1 MPTEKLNEQWWRDE
15 LYLTLNNWC
24 YSLDIPP
31 TAAVIQ
37 QNPNSYGIEC
47 AKCFVDIMVG
57 SWDCENLN
65 VRRDAPRVW
74 MELKVRPT
82 FWPPRKALYE
92 NDCTESDI
100 RKLKR
105 IPWTGDDVVLAV
117 LIIFHESGPETCRP
131 LKANWQLA
139 LDEIATNSP
148 RFLPTKSI
156 FVPCPDVS
164 EKHVVHRY
172 ASIEFFTV
180 HGQQF
185 IHQT

>member
-1 MPTEKLNEQWWRDE
+1 MIANAWTAELFARSVLTTAQWTLITNRSRWAQLMPTEKLNEQWWRDE

-105 IPWTGDDVVLAV
+105 IP
-117 LIIFHESGPETCRP
+117 
-131 LKANWQLA
+131 
-139 LDEIATNSP
+139 
-148 RFLPTKSI
+148 
-156 FVPCPDVS
+156 
-164 EKHVVHRY
+164 
-172 ASIEFFTV
+172 
-180 HGQQF
+180 
-185 IHQT
+185 